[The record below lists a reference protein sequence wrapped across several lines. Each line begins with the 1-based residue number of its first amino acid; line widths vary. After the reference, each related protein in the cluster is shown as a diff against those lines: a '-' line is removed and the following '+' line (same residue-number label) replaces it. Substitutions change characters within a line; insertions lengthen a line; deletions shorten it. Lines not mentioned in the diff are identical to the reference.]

1 MKTTSRFYSNG
12 VPAKVGDS
20 VICVD
25 DTSSFN
31 RLVRG
36 GMYVVGEAFDGT
48 PVVFVG
54 NAPHCTDRFVIAAAG
69 VNS

>member
-25 DTSSFN
+25 NSSSFN

-36 GMYVVGEAFDGT
+36 GTYFVEAAFDGT

-54 NAPHCTDRFVIAAAG
+54 NAPHCTDRFVLAE